1 MPGGSDKEDTMDLIE
16 QITAYQPVNEQEA
29 ADKALILQHLQ
40 TSGNIYTR
48 ANQTAHMT
56 ASAWVVSPD
65 RTQVLMAFHRI
76 YNSWAWLG
84 GHADGE
90 RDLTAVARREALEE
104 SGLEEIRLLTPEIIS
119 LEVLTVDGHEKR
131 GAYVPSH
138 LHLNVTY
145 LFEADPAAPLR
156 IKPDE
161 NSGVAWIRMD
171 EIDRKSNEPWFC
183 QRVYSKLCKKAVQY

>member
-1 MPGGSDKEDTMDLIE
+1 MDLMQ
-16 QITAYQPVNEQEA
+16 QITAYLPVNEQEA
-29 ADKALILQHLQ
+29 ADRALLLDWLE
-40 TSGNIYTR
+40 SGVDIDKRSNK
-48 ANQTAHMT
+48 TAHLT

-65 RTQVLMAFHRI
+65 RSQVLMAYHKL

-90 RDLTAVARREALEE
+90 RDLMSVSRREALEE
-104 SGLEEIRLLTPEIIS
+104 SGLKTVTPLTETPIS
-119 LEVLTVDGHEKR
+119 LEILTVDGHEKR

-156 IKPDE
+156 VKPDE
-161 NSGVAWIRMD
+161 NSAVAWIPVDR
-171 EIDRKSNEPWFC
+171 IDNYSSEPWLC
-183 QRVYSKLCKKAVQY
+183 KRIYSKLCSKAKRY

>member
-1 MPGGSDKEDTMDLIE
+1 MDLIE

-65 RTQVLMAFHRI
+65 RTRVLMAFHRI

-90 RDLTAVARREALEE
+90 RDLAAVARREALEE
-104 SGLEEIRLLTPEIIS
+104 SGLEEVMLLTPEIIS

-131 GAYVPSH
+131 GVYVPSH

-171 EIDRKSNEPWFC
+171 EIDQKSNEPWFC
-183 QRVYSKLCKKAVQY
+183 QRVYSKLCRKALQY

>member
-1 MPGGSDKEDTMDLIE
+1 MDLLQ
-16 QITAYQPVNEQEA
+16 QITAYSPVNEQEI
-29 ADKALILQHLQ
+29 ADKQVLLHHLN
-40 TSGNIYTR
+40 SGADIYTR
-48 ANQTAHMT
+48 NNLTAHMT

-65 RTQVLMAFHRI
+65 RTHVLMAFHKI

-90 RDLTAVARREALEE
+90 LDLAAVARREALEE
-104 SGLEEIRLLTPEIIS
+104 SGLSEVRLLTPGPIS
-119 LEVLTVDGHEKR
+119 VEVLTVDGHEKR

-145 LFEADPAAPLR
+145 LFEANPSLPLR

-161 NSGVAWIRMD
+161 NSAVAWIRMD

-183 QRVYSKLCKKAVQY
+183 QRIYPKLCAIAKQF

>member
-1 MPGGSDKEDTMDLIE
+1 MDLLQQLI
-16 QITAYQPVNEQEA
+16 AYSPVNEQET
-29 ADKALILQHLQ
+29 ADRQVLLHHLN
-40 TSGNIYTR
+40 SGTDIYTR
-48 ANQTAHMT
+48 SNLTAHMT

-65 RTQVLMAFHRI
+65 RTQVLMAFHKI

-90 RDLTAVARREALEE
+90 LDLAAVARREALEE
-104 SGLEEIRLLTPEIIS
+104 SGLTEIRLLTSEPIS
-119 LEVLTVDGHEKR
+119 VEVLTVDGHEKR

-145 LFEADPAAPLR
+145 LFEADPSLPLR

-161 NSGVAWIRMD
+161 NSAVAWIRMD

-183 QRVYSKLCKKAVQY
+183 QRIYSKLCAKAKQF